1 MRSFKP
7 TRLILA
13 CVSILMLSLP
23 VSAQSKF
30 APAVVVNDK
39 VVTNFE
45 VEQRVKLLQLLRQPG
60 NLEEEALNGL
70 IDDRLRLQ
78 TAGQL
83 GISVPEEDIEAGME
97 EFVSRADLT
106 VEQFGQ
112 LLAGNGIEMQTF
124 RDFVIAGLAWRS
136 VIRERFTQRVNIT
149 ESEIDRAIALSSN
162 QSGVRVL
169 LSEII
174 LPAPPGQEASARRRA
189 EQISQMTSLGAFSSA
204 AQSSSASASRG
215 RGGRI
220 DWMPIG
226 NLPAPIRAQI
236 LTLSPGE
243 VTDPIEIPN
252 AIALFQL
259 RAIEETDTPDEQA
272 ISVEYATYFIAG
284 GQTEK
289 AQSQA
294 TNIRNQIDTCDDLYG
309 IAKGQP
315 EERLQRETLPV
326 AEVPQDIALE
336 LAKLDDNE
344 VSTALTRSNGQT
356 LMLLMLC
363 GRVTEQTV
371 DVSRED
377 IRARLTNQRFSSY
390 ADGLLADLRAEAFIS
405 YP

>member
-1 MRSFKP
+1 
-7 TRLILA
+7 
-13 CVSILMLSLP
+13 MLSMP

-30 APAVVVNDK
+30 APAVMVNDR

-45 VEQRVKLLQLLRQPG
+45 VEQRIKLLQLLRQPG
-60 NLEEEALNGL
+60 DLEEAALNGL

-78 TAGQL
+78 VAGQL
-83 GISVPEEDIEAGME
+83 GISVPEEDIEAGMA

-112 LLAGNGIEMQTF
+112 LLGSAGIEMQTF
-124 RDFVIAGLAWRS
+124 RDFVTAGLAWRG

-174 LPAPPGQEASARRRA
+174 LPAPPGQEASVRRRA

-204 AQSSSASASRG
+204 AQSSSASGSRG

-226 NLPAPIRAQI
+226 NLPAAIRAQV

-259 RAIEETDTPDEQA
+259 RAIEETGTPDEQA
-272 ISVEYATYFIAG
+272 ISVEYATYFIPG

-294 TNIRNQIDTCDDLYG
+294 SNIRNQIDSCDDLYG
-309 IAKGQP
+309 IAKDQP
-315 EERLQRETLPV
+315 EERLQRDTLPI
-326 AEVPQDIALE
+326 ADVPQDIALE

-356 LMLLMLC
+356 LMFLMLC

-377 IRARLTNQRFSSY
+377 IRARLTNQRFGSY

>member
-39 VVTNFE
+39 AVTNFE
-45 VEQRVKLLQLLRQPG
+45 VEQRIKLLQLLRQPG

-78 TAGQL
+78 VAGQL

-112 LLAGNGIEMQTF
+112 LLAGTGIEMQTF

-174 LPAPPGQEASARRRA
+174 LPAPPGQEASARHRA

-294 TNIRNQIDTCDDLYG
+294 ANIRNQIDTCDDLYG